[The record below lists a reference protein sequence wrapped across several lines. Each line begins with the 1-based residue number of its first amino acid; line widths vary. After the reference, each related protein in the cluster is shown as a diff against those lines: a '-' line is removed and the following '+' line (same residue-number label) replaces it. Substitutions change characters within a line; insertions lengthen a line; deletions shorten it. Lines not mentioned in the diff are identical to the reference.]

1 VEPTDAD
8 IHVII
13 LAAGA
18 SRRFGRPK
26 QLARIGGVPMLQ
38 LAMSRAQAFAGPAVT
53 VVLGANAADIVQGLS
68 RSGVSVVVSRDW
80 DEGIASSIRA
90 GIKSLSSQSAAALLM
105 LADQPA
111 VTSSD
116 LQRLADS
123 WRRDERA
130 IAAARYGDGCG
141 VPAIFP
147 RSYFPL
153 LLGLRGDRG
162 AQALLRSPRS
172 HCSAVPMPSAVLDV
186 DTPEDLPGGP
196 ERSAG

>member
-1 VEPTDAD
+1 MTTGD
-8 IHVII
+8 IHMII

-26 QLARIGGVPMLQ
+26 QLARVAGVPMLQ
-38 LAMSRAQAFAGPAVT
+38 QVMSQAQAFAGPAVT

-68 RSGVSVVVSRDW
+68 RSGASIVINRDW

-90 GIKSLSSQSAAALLM
+90 GIKSLPSQCAAALLL

-123 WRRDERA
+123 WRRDEQV
-130 IAAARYGDGCG
+130 IAAARYGDSCG

-147 RSYFPL
+147 RSYFPVL
-153 LLGLRGDRG
+153 MALRGDRG
-162 AQALLRSPRS
+162 AQALLRSPKSR
-172 HCSAVPMPSAVLDV
+172 CSAVPMPSAAFDI
-186 DTPEDLPGGP
+186 DTPEDLVG
-196 ERSAG
+196 R